1 MGEIF
6 ALATAVCYGITH
18 FSSGLLARRATG
30 IGVAF
35 YAQVGGSLLIIPVA
49 AVVPGGAPTGPALAW
64 GALSGVGTGLG
75 MAFLY
80 RGLSRGNMS
89 VVAPVSDVNA
99 ALLPLLVGVV
109 LLGERPSAIVW
120 CGMAAAV
127 PAIWLISRTP
137 EAVGQDRT
145 HGVLATVGAP
155 AVAPVAMGDA
165 RRDARRGAT
174 RTDRVAAPMGGPR
187 SGLRHDPR
195 SGSRYGSHSGVAD
208 GLYAGAGIAL
218 TWVAL
223 DRVPA
228 GTGLWP
234 LAVSRIVSV
243 LAILPLVA
251 ATGIPLRISYDIVVK
266 AAAAGT
272 VGTVGTWLY
281 MLATREQLLA
291 IVSVLSALYP
301 AIPVLLALVF
311 LRERITAAQAAG
323 LAIGAVALSTIALN

>member
-35 YAQVGGSLLIIPVA
+35 YAQVGGSLLLIPVA
-49 AVVPGGAPTGPALAW
+49 AVIPGGTPSGPALAW
-64 GALSGVGTGLG
+64 GVLSGVGTGLG

-80 RGLSRGNMS
+80 RGLSRGDMS

-99 ALLPLLVGVV
+99 ALLPVLVGVV

-120 CGMAAAV
+120 CGMAAAM

-137 EAVGQDRT
+137 EAAEPERAHPSRLV
-145 HGVLATVGAP
+145 TVGAP
-155 AVAPVAMGDA
+155 
-165 RRDARRGAT
+165 
-174 RTDRVAAPMGGPR
+174 VAAPAATPVEPMRGRRYGLR
-187 SGLRHDPR
+187 SG
-195 SGSRYGSHSGVAD
+195 VVD
-208 GLYAGAGIAL
+208 GLYAGAGIAI
-218 TWVAL
+218 TWIGL
-223 DRVPA
+223 ERIPA

-234 LAVSRIVSV
+234 LAVSRVVSV
-243 LAILPLVA
+243 LAILPLVV
-251 ATGIPLRISYDIVVK
+251 TTRTSLRIPYDIVVK

-272 VGTVGTWLY
+272 IGTIGTWLY

-291 IVSVLSALYP
+291 IVSILSALYP
-301 AIPVLLALVF
+301 AIPVLLAVVF
-311 LRERITAAQAAG
+311 LRERITATQTTGLGIAA
-323 LAIGAVALSTIALN
+323 AALSIIALN